1 MIPGGS
7 LMRAGFVA
15 VVGRPNVGKST
26 LINGLVGQKVSITSW
41 RPQTTR
47 MTTRGI
53 LTVEGP
59 EGSTQIVL
67 VDTPGLHRPR
77 TALGEQLNTVAY
89 RTLADADCF
98 LFVIDATGKVGP
110 GDRLIAERLIRTGRS
125 DMVIVIVN
133 KIDLVRRG
141 RVAERLHEAA
151 PWDFGAYVPVSA
163 LKGKGLNLIVGE
175 LELRLPEG
183 PAHYPAGMSTDQ
195 PEEVQVAETV
205 REKLLAVLRDELPHS
220 VAVKTETIERP
231 KKGSIRIEAS
241 IYVERP
247 SQKGIV
253 IGAGGS
259 MLRRIGT
266 EARRELEEHFS
277 RQVYLDLRVKVE
289 KDWQRYPDR
298 IKRVGL

>member
-1 MIPGGS
+1 
-7 LMRAGFVA
+7 MRTGFVA

-26 LINGLVGQKVSITSW
+26 LINGLVGRKVSITSR

-53 LTVEGP
+53 LTVERR
-59 EGSTQIVL
+59 EGDAQIVL

-77 TALGEQLNTVAY
+77 TALGDRLNSLAY
-89 RTLADADCF
+89 RALAEADCF

-110 GDRLIAERLIRTGRS
+110 GDRLIAERLIRTGRA
-125 DMVIVIVN
+125 DLAIVIVN
-133 KIDLVRRG
+133 KIDLVRKG
-141 RVAERLHEAA
+141 RVAERLVEAA

-163 LKGKGLNLIVGE
+163 LTGDGLDRVVDE
-175 LELRLPEG
+175 LVPRLPQG
-183 PAHYPAGMSTDQ
+183 PAHYPAGMRTDQ
-195 PEEVQVAETV
+195 PEEVLVAETV
-205 REKLLAVLRDELPHS
+205 REKLLDVLREELPHS
-220 VAVKTETIERP
+220 VAVKTENIDQP
-231 KKGSIRIEAS
+231 KAGTIRIEAS

-259 MLRRIGT
+259 MIRRVGT
-266 EARRELEEHFS
+266 EARRDLEENFS

-289 KDWQRYPDR
+289 KDWQSHPDR
-298 IKRVGL
+298 IKRLGM